1 MVTCRAWSIKLHH
14 SWYFEPKSQKILDQR
29 DNWLYTVV
37 SHNVHITSSVFLHDM
52 MSSSSS
58 KKYSIQCMYGGY
70 NACDNSFTSLVEFDS
85 DLNIHDLSLQNS
97 LERILIKPFM
107 LITLKNSVLLQKDV
121 IDFDKSVVK
130 FMYPLSGPVGGKTEV
145 HVLGNEMSNIKCRFG
160 DVIVDTLVYDPTHVS
175 CASPVQTDSSQ
186 RMVEIFI
193 SRNDGEYFRSGYV
206 FEYYEDTEL
215 LTVNPPL
222 FSEAGGSSLL
232 VKVDDM
238 LSWSSTGS
246 SIVWCELK
254 LVSNSTVEAQS
265 FRCRVESGE
274 VVKCVT
280 PKSKPGLYELR
291 LSRNGQQ
298 YGSSS
303 VYVTSHSMM
312 SVQRIHPASVP
323 SAGDVMITIWGSG
336 FVNSS
341 SLSCRIGQYLVQAT
355 FLNESRITCTAP
367 PSLFLS

>member
-1 MVTCRAWSIKLHH
+1 
-14 SWYFEPKSQKILDQR
+14 
-29 DNWLYTVV
+29 
-37 SHNVHITSSVFLHDM
+37 
-52 MSSSSS
+52 
-58 KKYSIQCMYGGY
+58 
-70 NACDNSFTSLVEFDS
+70 
-85 DLNIHDLSLQNS
+85 
-97 LERILIKPFM
+97 
-107 LITLKNSVLLQKDV
+107 
-121 IDFDKSVVK
+121 
-130 FMYPLSGPVGGKTEV
+130 
-145 HVLGNEMSNIKCRFG
+145 MSNIKCRFG

-265 FRCRVESGE
+265 FRCRVESGD
-274 VVKCVT
+274 
-280 PKSKPGLYELR
+280 
-291 LSRNGQQ
+291 RN
-298 YGSSS
+298 
-303 VYVTSHSMM
+303 VLPE
-312 SVQRIHPASVP
+312 I
-323 SAGDVMITIWGSG
+323 
-336 FVNSS
+336 
-341 SLSCRIGQYLVQAT
+341 
-355 FLNESRITCTAP
+355 
-367 PSLFLS
+367 